1 MENITT
7 MIRIIASAAVA
18 LMLGAAA
25 LVAPTAPASAAS
37 VSVNVGNGGHHGRG
51 YVAPRRHYGKV
62 VHVDRRRN
70 CTFKKVVTRKNG
82 NRIVRSVKTCR

>member
-1 MENITT
+1 MENITN

-37 VSVNVGNGGHHGRG
+37 VSINVGNGHHGRG
-51 YVAPRRHYGKV
+51 YVAPRRV
-62 VHVDRRRN
+62 VHVERGRH
-70 CTFKKVVTRKNG
+70 CSFKKVVTHKHG
-82 NRIVRSVKTCR
+82 KRIVRNVKTCR

>member
-1 MENITT
+1 MENITN

-37 VSVNVGNGGHHGRG
+37 VSINVGNGHHGRG
-51 YVAPRRHYGKV
+51 YVAPRRHKV
-62 VHVDRRRN
+62 VHVERRRH
-70 CTFKKVVTRKNG
+70 CSFKKVVIHKHG
-82 NRIVRSVKTCR
+82 KRIVRNVKTCR

>member
-1 MENITT
+1 MEKIIN

-18 LMLGAAA
+18 LMLGSAA

-37 VSVNVGNGGHHGRG
+37 VNINVGNGGHHGRG

-62 VHVDRRRN
+62 VHVQPRRH
-70 CTFKKVVTRKNG
+70 CSFKKVVTRKNG
-82 NRIVRSVKTCR
+82 KRIVRSVKTCR